1 MAQQRPRDRV
11 DQLREEAGV
20 PPSPGSVE
28 VRHRTMMD
36 MQMVSDIPPVTCPS
50 IFEILSSHEGEL
62 GDVAPGVHFFSGL
75 SKKSWS
81 LCEQEHN

>member
-1 MAQQRPRDRV
+1 MAQRRPRDRV

-20 PPSPGSVE
+20 PLSPGSVE

-36 MQMVSDIPPVTCPS
+36 MQMVRGIPPIARPS
-50 IFEILSSHEGEL
+50 IFEILSFHEGEP

-75 SKKSWS
+75 SRKSWFS
-81 LCEQEHN
+81 CEQEYN